1 MENNFKFN
9 VNVSVEFSGRSQKI
23 LRWQCHR
30 DVGLTLNLNFI
41 KQFMFEQQRKMEFL
55 AGQEVQ
61 VIS

>member
-9 VNVSVEFSGRSQKI
+9 VSVEFSGGSQKI
-23 LRWQCHR
+23 LGWQCHR

-41 KQFMFEQQRKMEFL
+41 KQFMFEQQRKMEFP

-61 VIS
+61 FIS